1 MTAHSEIPQPRAWQ
15 RFAALGDSFTEGLMD
30 EVGSDGRHRG
40 WADRVADALA
50 VQAIARGESGIR
62 YANLAVR
69 GRLVP
74 QVIAE
79 QVPTALR
86 LRPDLASIAV
96 GVNDSLR
103 PRFDV
108 HAVATDLERGV
119 RALRR
124 SGSDVL
130 VFAFGD
136 PTRRSRLM
144 RPVAERIRAY
154 NSAVEAIAEHYGCY
168 RVSFWQVAAFDD
180 PRLWDEDW
188 LHLSPLGHEVAAR
201 CALAALGLGDDDW
214 RTPLVPEPQP
224 RVARRVADNVRWGR
238 EHFAPWVVRRL
249 RGESSGDA
257 VPPKHVEWTE
267 RPGSSTATA

>member
-1 MTAHSEIPQPRAWQ
+1 
-15 RFAALGDSFTEGLMD
+15 MD
-30 EVGSDGRHRG
+30 EVGLDGRHRG

-50 VQAIARGESGIR
+50 QRALARGESGIR

-86 LRPDLASIAV
+86 LQPDLASIAV

-103 PRFDV
+103 PHFDL
-108 HAVATDLERGV
+108 HAVATDVERGV

-124 SGSDVL
+124 SGADVL

-144 RPVAERIRAY
+144 RPVAERIRRY
-154 NSAVEAIAEHYGCY
+154 NSAVEAIAAEYGCY
-168 RVSFWQVAAFDD
+168 RVSFWQVAVFDD

-188 LHLSPLGHEVAAR
+188 LHLSPVGHDLAAR

-214 RTPLVPEPQP
+214 RTPLVPERPP
-224 RVARRVADNVRWGR
+224 PVTRRVAANVRWGR
-238 EHFAPWVVRRL
+238 DHLAPWVVRRL
-249 RGESSGDA
+249 RGESSGDQ
-257 VPPKHVEWTE
+257 VPAKHADWTQ
-267 RPGSSTATA
+267 RPGSSTTTA